1 MIIGMILDKNFPPDI
16 RVEKE
21 AKALIGTGHQVH
33 LLVFM
38 RRQDKGELEEEIK
51 GLRIHR
57 VPHPREKMSSLK
69 NRWNSIKFHTTFV
82 NPYWAKTIEQYA
94 RDFNWDVLHAH
105 DLQLVG
111 SALSAGKKL
120 AIPVVADL
128 HENKP
133 DQFVAKRA
141 SYPFFKRLRE
151 AVRTNTLIWRFYERT
166 ALKRC
171 DRVIVVVR
179 EMAERLY
186 PYGIP
191 EDRII
196 IVSNTEDASVFQE
209 NELDDE
215 IIDRYRNDW
224 VISFIGGLAPYKGIS
239 TLIKALPLAAHEIPN
254 LKCVIVGAKRQEYV
268 ERYTKLATKCG
279 ADKQVDILKWVPSNK
294 VRSYMAASA
303 AGIIPFDHVR
313 QYQASAPHK
322 MFQYMASGIPVIVSN
337 MRSFKRIME
346 ETGAGTVFD
355 AGDPSSLARAIVEL
369 HKNPELRDRLGRNG
383 YEAARGLYAWRNDAE
398 RLVGLYDEMNGKKMQ
413 DDTRSKH

>member
-21 AKALIGTGHQVH
+21 AKALIDAGHEVH
-33 LLVFM
+33 LLVFK
-38 RRQDKGELEEEIK
+38 RRHDKGEPEEEIK
-51 GLRIHR
+51 GITIHR
-57 VPHPREKMSSLK
+57 VSHPREKMSSLK

-82 NPYWAKTIEQYA
+82 NPYWAKMIEKYA
-94 RDFNWDVLHAH
+94 REFKWDVLHAH

-120 AIPVVADL
+120 GIPVVADL

-133 DQFVAKRA
+133 DQYLAKRA
-141 SYPFFKRLRE
+141 SYPFFKRLRY
-151 AVRTNTLIWRFYERT
+151 AIRTNIFIWRFYEKM
-166 ALKRC
+166 ALQQC

-191 EDRII
+191 ESRIV

-215 IIDRYRNDW
+215 ILDRYRNDW

-239 TLIKALPLAAHEIPN
+239 TLIKALPLAASDIPN

-268 ERYTKLATKCG
+268 ERCTKLAMQYG
-279 ADKQVDILKWVPSNK
+279 ADKRVDILEWLPFKK
-294 VRSYMAASA
+294 VRSFMAASA

-322 MFQYMASGIPVIVSN
+322 MFQYMTSGIPLVVSN
-337 MRSFKRIME
+337 MRSFERLME
-346 ETGAGTVFD
+346 ETGAGLVFE

-369 HKNPELRDRLGRNG
+369 HRNPELRDRLGRNG
-383 YEAARGLYAWRNDAE
+383 YKAARGLYAWRHDAA
-398 RLVGLYDEMNGKKMQ
+398 RLVGLYNELNGKKM
-413 DDTRSKH
+413 

>member
-1 MIIGMILDKNFPPDI
+1 MILDKNFPPDI

-21 AKALIGTGHQVH
+21 AKALIDAGHKVH

-38 RRQDKGELEEEIK
+38 RRHEKGEPEEEIK
-51 GLRIHR
+51 GIKIHR
-57 VPHPREKMSSLK
+57 VPHPREKMSSLR
-69 NRWNSIKFHTTFV
+69 NRWNSIKLQTTFV
-82 NPYWAKTIEQYA
+82 NPYWAKTVELNA
-94 RDFNWDVLHAH
+94 RKFKWTVLHAH

-111 SALSAGKKL
+111 SALSAGKIL
-120 AIPVVADL
+120 GIPVVADL

-133 DQFVAKRA
+133 DQYLAKRA

-151 AVRTNTLIWRFYERT
+151 AVRTNILIWRFYERT
-166 ALKRC
+166 ALQRC

-191 EDRII
+191 ESRIV

-209 NELDDE
+209 NELDNE

-239 TLIKALPLAAHEIPN
+239 TLIKALPLAASDIPN

-268 ERYTKLATKCG
+268 ERYTKLAMQYGC
-279 ADKQVDILKWVPSNK
+279 DKWVDILKWVPFKK

-303 AGIIPFDHVR
+303 AGVIPFDHVR

-322 MFQYMASGIPVIVSN
+322 MFQYMASGIPLVVSN
-337 MRSFKRIME
+337 MRSFKRLME
-346 ETGAGTVFD
+346 ETGAGLVFD

-369 HKNPELRDRLGRNG
+369 HRNPELRDRLGRNG
-383 YEAARGLYAWRNDAE
+383 YEAARGLYAWRNDAA
-398 RLVGLYDEMNGKKMQ
+398 RLVGLYDELNGKKM
-413 DDTRSKH
+413 

>member
-1 MIIGMILDKNFPPDI
+1 MILDKNFPPDI

-21 AKALIGTGHQVH
+21 AKALISAGHQVH

-38 RRQDKGELEEEIK
+38 RRHDKGEPEEEIK
-51 GLRIHR
+51 GVKVHR
-57 VPHPREKMSSLK
+57 VPHPREKMSSLR
-69 NRWNSIKFHTTFV
+69 NRWNSIKLQTTFV
-82 NPYWAKTIEQYA
+82 NPYWAKTIELNA
-94 RDFNWDVLHAH
+94 RKFNWAVLHAH

-120 AIPVVADL
+120 GIPVVADL

-133 DQFVAKRA
+133 DQYLAKRA

-151 AVRTNTLIWRFYERT
+151 AVRTNILVWRFYERT
-166 ALKRC
+166 ALQRC

-191 EDRII
+191 ESRIV

-209 NELDDE
+209 NELDNE

-239 TLIKALPLAAHEIPN
+239 TLIKALPLAASDIPN

-268 ERYTKLATKCG
+268 ERYTKLAMLCG
-279 ADKQVDILKWVPSNK
+279 ADKQVDILKWVPFKK

-322 MFQYMASGIPVIVSN
+322 MFQYMASGIPLVVSN
-337 MRSFKRIME
+337 MRSFKRLME
-346 ETGAGTVFD
+346 ETGAGLVFD

-369 HKNPELRDRLGRNG
+369 HRNPELRDRLGRNG
-383 YEAARGLYAWRNDAE
+383 YEAARGLYAWRNDAA
-398 RLVGLYDEMNGKKMQ
+398 RLVGLYDELNGKKM
-413 DDTRSKH
+413 